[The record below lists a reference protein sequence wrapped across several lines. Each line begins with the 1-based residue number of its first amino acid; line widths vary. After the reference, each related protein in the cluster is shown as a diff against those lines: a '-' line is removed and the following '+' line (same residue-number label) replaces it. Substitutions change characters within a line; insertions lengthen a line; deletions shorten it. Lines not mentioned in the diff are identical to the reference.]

1 MKRQTTV
8 LLMVM
13 IFAFVSIFG
22 CAEWKKRDKGTVI
35 GATGGAVIGGVIGN
49 KAGNTAVGAILG
61 AVIGGAAG
69 RYIGSQMDKQAEEMQ
84 RDLEG
89 AKIERVGEG
98 IKITWASGILF
109 DVNSSDLRPVA
120 KSNLTDLARILNK
133 YPGSNIQVDGHTDS
147 TGTADWNMDL
157 SKRRAE
163 SVGMYLGQQGV
174 EFARLKM
181 VAWGETMPAETAN
194 TAEGLQANRRVEVG
208 IFANDELKK
217 AAEKQ
222 TAGQ

>member
-1 MKRQTTV
+1 MKKQITV
-8 LLMVM
+8 ILMVA
-13 IFAFVSIFG
+13 IFAFVSISG

-35 GATGGAVIGGVIGN
+35 GAGTGAVIGGVIGN
-49 KAGNTAVGAILG
+49 KAGNTAMGAILG

-89 AKIERVGEG
+89 AKVERVGEG

-109 DVNSSDLRPVA
+109 DVNSSELRPVA
-120 KSNLTDLARILNK
+120 KSNLTDLAKILNK

-147 TGTADWNMDL
+147 TGTADWNMNL
-157 SKRRAE
+157 SKSRAE

-174 EFARLKM
+174 EFTRLKM

-194 TAEGLQANRRVEVG
+194 TVEGLQANRRVEVG

>member
-1 MKRQTTV
+1 
-8 LLMVM
+8 
-13 IFAFVSIFG
+13 
-22 CAEWKKRDKGTVI
+22 
-35 GATGGAVIGGVIGN
+35 VIGN
-49 KAGNTAVGAILG
+49 KAGNTAMGAILG

-69 RYIGSQMDKQAEEMQ
+69 AYIGDQMDDQAREME

-89 AKIERVGEG
+89 AKVERVGEG

-120 KSNLTDLARILNK
+120 KSNLTDLAKILKK
-133 YPGSNIQVDGHTDS
+133 YPNTNIQVDGHTDS
-147 TGTADWNMDL
+147 TGTAEWNLDL

-174 EFARLKM
+174 EFTRLNM

-194 TAEGLQANRRVEVG
+194 STEGLQANRRVEVG